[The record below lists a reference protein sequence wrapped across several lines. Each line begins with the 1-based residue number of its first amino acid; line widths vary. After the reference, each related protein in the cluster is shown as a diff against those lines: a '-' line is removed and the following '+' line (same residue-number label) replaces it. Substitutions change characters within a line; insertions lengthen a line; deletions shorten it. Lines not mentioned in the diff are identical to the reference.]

1 MKDDI
6 NTAIQHLTVA
16 QGITVL
22 RAAMEI
28 DADEGR
34 SELPTVKELL
44 WNASDH
50 IQEAIDILEDLEI

>member
-34 SELPTVKELL
+34 SEPTAKELL
-44 WNASDH
+44 WSASDH
-50 IQEAIDILEDLEI
+50 IQEAIDILEDLAV